1 VTQFDYTIA
10 GVTVT
15 VIVDDAILVEAQGDL
30 HSIETAAK
38 SAIDAGRPTGTVF
51 SRRFLLT
58 DIPAPPQHTAL
69 PYLRML
75 FV

>member
-1 VTQFDYTIA
+1 MVTKFDYTIA

-15 VIVDDAILVEAQGDL
+15 VIVDEAILALGDL
-30 HSIETAAK
+30 PSIESAAK
-38 SAIDAGRPTGTVF
+38 SAIDEGRPTGTLF

-58 DIPAPPQHTAL
+58 DIPAPPQHRAL

>member
-1 VTQFDYTIA
+1 MVTKFDYTIA

-15 VIVDDAILVEAQGDL
+15 VIVDEAILALGDL
-30 HSIETAAK
+30 PSIESAAK
-38 SAIDAGRPTGTVF
+38 TAIDAGRPTGTVF